1 MSDKVELSLTLHKTL
16 KMASAERAAERK
28 TKVNAIL
35 KDINTGQ
42 EKKIISGL
50 KALKVNGDDGVIVP
64 IIDVW
69 NKGVSPAAEKEIIT
83 FLGDIKSTSSTQPIM
98 DVLLDDT
105 YANIHLPLLTTIWNT
120 KVDYS
125 EYIVDFVSLAVQYD
139 FLVALECLTI
149 IENMEGP
156 FEEHHILDAEI
167 ILREFAE
174 SHNEKKNQEE
184 KKVAMVLEISNLIAS
199 FDDRTI

>member
-1 MSDKVELSLTLHKTL
+1 
-16 KMASAERAAERK
+16 MASAERAAERK
-28 TKVNAIL
+28 AKVTAIL
-35 KDINTGQ
+35 KDINSGQ
-42 EKKIISGL
+42 EKKIIDGL
-50 KALKVNGDDGVIVP
+50 KALKVNGDDNVIVP

-69 NKGVSPAAEKEIIT
+69 VKGVSPTAEKEIIT
-83 FLGDIKSTSSTQPIM
+83 FLGDIKSTSSVETIM
-98 DVLLDDT
+98 DVLLNKEYDK
-105 YANIHLPLLTTIWNT
+105 IHLQLLTTIWNS

-125 EYIVDFVSLAVQYD
+125 EYLVEFVSMATQYD

-174 SHNEKKNQEE
+174 NHSENKTEDE
-184 KKVAMVLEISNLIAS
+184 KKVQMIVDISNLVKS
-199 FDDRTI
+199 FDEDMM

>member
-1 MSDKVELSLTLHKTL
+1 
-16 KMASAERAAERK
+16 MASAERAAERLVKVK
-28 TKVNAIL
+28 TIL

-42 EKKIISGL
+42 EKKIIAGL
-50 KALKVNGDDGVIVP
+50 KALKVNGDDNVIQP

-69 NKGVSPAAEKEIIT
+69 NKGVSPTAEKEIIT
-83 FLGDIKSTSSTQPIM
+83 FLGDIKSTSSAQSIM
-98 DVLLDDT
+98 DILLNEE
-105 YANIHLPLLTTIWNT
+105 YNEIHIPLLTTIWNS

-125 EYIVDFVSLAVQYD
+125 EYLVDFVSLATQYD
-139 FLVALECLTI
+139 FMVALECLTI

-174 SHNEKKNQEE
+174 NQTETKSEDE
-184 KKVAMVLEISNLIAS
+184 KKVQMILEISKLVKS
-199 FDDRTI
+199 FDERVM

>member
-1 MSDKVELSLTLHKTL
+1 
-16 KMASAERAAERK
+16 MASAERAEEQRAK
-28 TKVNAIL
+28 IKSIL
-35 KDINTGQ
+35 KDINTGD
-42 EKKIISGL
+42 EKKIIDGL
-50 KALKVNGDDGVIVP
+50 KALKVNGDDNVITP

-69 NKGVSPAAEKEIIT
+69 NKGVSPLAEQEIIT
-83 FLGDIKSTSSTQPIM
+83 FIGDIKSTSSVQSIM
-98 DVLLDDT
+98 DILLDEE
-105 YANIHLPLLTTIWNT
+105 YNKIHLSLLSTIWNS

-139 FLVALECLTI
+139 FLVALECLTV

-174 SHNEKKNQEE
+174 KHNEEKAEEE
-184 KKVAMVLEISNLIAS
+184 KKVQMILEISKLVKD
-199 FDDRTI
+199 FDEKIM

>member
-1 MSDKVELSLTLHKTL
+1 
-16 KMASAERAAERK
+16 MASAERAEEK
-28 TKVNAIL
+28 TAKIKSIL
-35 KDINTGQ
+35 KDINSGD
-42 EKKIISGL
+42 EKKIIDGL
-50 KALKVNGDDGVIVP
+50 KALKVNGNDNVITP

-69 NKGVSPAAEKEIIT
+69 NKGVSPKAEQEIIT
-83 FLGDIKSTSSTQPIM
+83 FIGDIKSTSSAQSIM
-98 DVLLDDT
+98 DILLDEE
-105 YANIHLPLLTTIWNT
+105 YNKIHLPLLSTIWNS

-174 SHNEKKNQEE
+174 KHNEEKAEEE
-184 KKVAMVLEISNLIAS
+184 KKVQMVLEISKLVKE
-199 FDDRTI
+199 FDEKIM